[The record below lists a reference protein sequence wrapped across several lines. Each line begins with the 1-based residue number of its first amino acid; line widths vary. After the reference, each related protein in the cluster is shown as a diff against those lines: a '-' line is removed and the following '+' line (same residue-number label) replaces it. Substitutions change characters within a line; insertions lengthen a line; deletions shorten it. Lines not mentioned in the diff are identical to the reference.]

1 MVLHEIKLPHTF
13 HGKVVCRLLLIK
25 TLRLLQ
31 ILECEEIGAS
41 RLPVLLIDVHILPAR
56 LTLSLRPTAYGKH
69 GKAK

>member
-13 HGKVVCRLLLIK
+13 HGKVVGRLLLIK

-41 RLPVLLIDVHILPAR
+41 RLSVLLIDVHILPAR
-56 LTLSLRPTAYGKH
+56 LTLSQRPTAHRKH